1 MKKLSLKAVVFD
13 FDGTLAKLN
22 IDFSAMRQ
30 DVLALLSRYG
40 VSPDGLRD
48 LFVLEM
54 IAAGEDRVSRLRP
67 GEGAEFS
74 KRACARI
81 AEIEVQAARQGS
93 LFDGVTEMLREL
105 RARNIRTGV
114 ATRNCLAAVETLF
127 PRIDDHVDAVIT
139 RERTPFVKPHPEHLI
154 RMLKQLDVPPDRA
167 AMVGDHPM
175 DIQTGRDAGARTI
188 GVLTGYSQAEAL
200 HRAGADF
207 LLDGAADILDI
218 LA

>member
-1 MKKLSLKAVVFD
+1 MKKLHLKAVVFD

-22 IDFSAMRQ
+22 IDFAAMRR
-30 DVLALLSRYG
+30 DVLELLSRYG

-48 LFVLEM
+48 LFILEM
-54 IAAGEDRVSRLRP
+54 IAAGEARVSRLRP
-67 GEGAEFS
+67 EGGPEFAS
-74 KRACARI
+74 RACARI

-93 LFDGVTEMLREL
+93 LFNGVTEMLRAL

-127 PRIDDHVDAVIT
+127 PGIDDHVDAVIT

-154 RMLKQLDVPPDRA
+154 RMLKQLAVPPGQA

-175 DIQTGRDAGARTI
+175 DIQTGRDAGVRTI

-200 HRAGADF
+200 DRAGAD
-207 LLDGAADILDI
+207 LLLQGAADILDV

>member
-1 MKKLSLKAVVFD
+1 MKKLDLKAVVFD

-54 IAAGEDRVSRLRP
+54 IAAGENRVSRFRP
-67 GEGAEFS
+67 GEAPEFS
-74 KRACARI
+74 KRAYARI
-81 AEIEVQAARQGS
+81 AEIEVRAARRGA

-105 RARNIRTGV
+105 RVRNIRTGV

-127 PRIDDHVDAVIT
+127 PRIDDYVDAVIT

-154 RMLKQLDVPPDRA
+154 RMLKQLAVPPDQA

-175 DIQTGRDAGARTI
+175 DIRTGRDAGVHTV

-207 LLDGAADILDI
+207 LLDRAADILDI

>member
-67 GEGAEFS
+67 GEGPEFS
-74 KRACARI
+74 KHAHERI
-81 AEIEVQAARQGS
+81 AEIEVRAARQGS
-93 LFDGVTEMLREL
+93 LFDGVTDMLHEL

-127 PRIDDHVDAVIT
+127 PRIDDHMDAVIT

-154 RMLKQLDVPPDRA
+154 RMLKQLAVPPDRA

-175 DIQTGRDAGARTI
+175 DIQAGRDAGLRTV

-207 LLDGAADILDI
+207 ILDGALDILDI